1 MGEYASRV
9 REWGIEPSGW
19 IVREVEFLKAWETER
34 VADRL
39 F

>member
-9 REWGIEPSGW
+9 REWGVEPVSW
-19 IVREVEFLKAWETER
+19 IAREVEFLKTWETEH